1 MTRRPNGKITQV
13 EKNPNY
19 RETHVT
25 RRVRGKKAN

>member
-19 RETHVT
+19 RDS
-25 RRVRGKKAN
+25 RDKKSAWQKG